1 MHGALMGLVE
11 MTKIINLLQVKKK
24 KKRKYDHIAYI
35 PAVQMW

>member
-24 KKRKYDHIAYI
+24 KRKYDHIAYI